1 MDIGE
6 SAGGECGRH
15 LFWWYTPKKLTP
27 NYRGFWTQKNVSLET
42 AFPDFYS
49 KYCNLDGLART
60 FLISF
65 SAWKMFSWKTKSSE
79 FLRKPPVN
87 VSGSRRVRVVF
98 SRRIEFNCFV
108 IDSIHLTTFFIHLSF
123 LCKSIGRAKLRNA
136 TRIYYL
142 MGIFGFPVLLIFLT

>member
-1 MDIGE
+1 MWKTLVLVI
-6 SAGGECGRH
+6 
-15 LFWWYTPKKLTP
+15 
-27 NYRGFWTQKNVSLET
+27 
-42 AFPDFYS
+42 YS
-49 KYCNLDGLART
+49 KETYTKLSWILNTKECFFRNCFPG
-60 FLISF
+60 FLFKILQFGWSC
-65 SAWKMFSWKTKSSE
+65 SYILNIILCMKDVLLKNE
-79 FLRKPPVN
+79 EQYIKPPVN